1 MYYEDKL
8 VNSVYVI
15 GRCLLREFYGPCKST
30 LENWQLVILGT
41 WYVNHHFALQG
52 WVTSFV
58 RGLN

>member
-8 VNSVYVI
+8 VISVYVI
-15 GRCLLREFYGPCKST
+15 GRCLLREIYGPCKSS
-30 LENWQLVILGT
+30 LARWQLVILGT
-41 WYVNHHFALQG
+41 RYITHHFAVQS